1 MQLKAKIIDALKEA
15 IYDIER
21 TKNIKDLAFLIQSIT
36 RKWQH
41 LQKHVQKETMD
52 YRRDNNDWW

>member
-52 YRRDNNDWW
+52 YRRDK